1 MAEANFNSLL
11 KWFKGRIGG
20 LVFRRSHNGKVSV
33 YMEPDM
39 SRVKWSR
46 AQKDHRRRMS
56 EAFKYASAAI
66 ADPEIR
72 QVYVEKAVAWDMN
85 PRRPFDAAVKDYSR
99 GGEDLLW
106 KKHMGDREKPQNWD
120 MGYYAW
126 YFPNP
131 AKPNRRRRPSRRS
144 NS

>member
-1 MAEANFNSLL
+1 VAEASFDSLI

-33 YMEPDM
+33 YPEPDM
-39 SRVKWSR
+39 SRVKWSQ
-46 AQKDHRRRMS
+46 AQKDHRQRMS

-72 QVYVEKAVAWDMN
+72 QVYVQKAVEWGMN
-85 PRRPFDAAVKDYSR
+85 PKRPFDAAVRDYTH

-106 KKHMGDREKPQNWD
+106 KKHMGDQEKPQNWKTR
-120 MGYYAW
+120 YYPW

-131 AKPNRRRRPSRRS
+131 SKPKRRKQRRRW
-144 NS
+144 